1 MTYRRKKHRNRI
13 RLALSV
19 LAGILLVILAAFF
32 IIIVFVA
39 RQETEVEVTAPQQT
53 AEITPSPA
61 AEKPAEPEKESEQE
75 KEPTGFDISGL
86 EEEDVYTFLQGPM
99 AWGSKTDWSGP
110 WCNMILGG
118 QSFGIFGCGLCD
130 LANIYSTLTPYDCS
144 PVDMFYY
151 AQEASKYHPVSDFG
165 AIDWPFLLQTLQSAG
180 IDGKLCKKDKTYEAF
195 QKSIAGGLSAIALV
209 SNESSGVYWPY
220 TNGHYVNIWLYD
232 EESDTVLLADS
243 GNPDHNRQRIP
254 LSYVYDS
261 LKLSSNYQYLLVT
274 SVDPEKNEWKHN
286 GIELEWSVPAYYH
299 PAITVTPAVNAAPS
313 VTGIPSIIG
322 TMPVME
328 ASTDDPQAAGTP
340 QVTET
345 PSVTGTSAVP
355 ETSSAPSVSPVTEL
369 PSVTETSAA
378 GPS

>member
-39 RQETEVEVTAPQQT
+39 RQGTEVEVTAPQHT
-53 AEITPSPA
+53 AEITPAPA
-61 AEKPAEPEKESEQE
+61 VEKPAEPEKEAEQE
-75 KEPTGFDISGL
+75 KEPAGIDISEL

-130 LANIYSTLTPYDCS
+130 LANIYSTLTEYDCS

-165 AIDWPFLLQTLQSAG
+165 AIDWPFLLQTLQATG
-180 IDGKLCKKDKTYEAF
+180 IDGKLCKKDKTYEDF

-254 LSYVYDS
+254 LRYVYDS

-274 SVDPEKNEWKHN
+274 SADPEKNGWKHN

-299 PAITVTPAVNAAPS
+299 PAITVTPAVSAAPS
-313 VTGIPSIIG
+313 VTGTPSIIG
-322 TMPVME
+322 TMSVTE
-328 ASTDDPQAAGTP
+328 AS
-340 QVTET
+340 
-345 PSVTGTSAVP
+345 SAVP
-355 ETSSAPSVSPVTEL
+355 SYDD
-369 PSVTETSAA
+369 
-378 GPS
+378 